1 MVQVLQAGLDL
12 YQPSGGDR
20 RRTAV
25 LGTLTLLHPA
35 FAAWSLQYR
44 ALQYHEPAVL
54 AGRPQFED
62 LYRAYLGRIYAYV
75 RAQLHSSADAEDIT
89 AQVFMNAYQAY
100 ARFEARN
107 TTPAAWLFRIA
118 RNATLDHFRAH
129 GRRERLR
136 RTIEHQPVVE
146 EDPSGVAEERIQY
159 RALLARVAEL
169 PERQREAIS
178 LRHSGLSFEEVGTL
192 LKCSEDAAKM
202 LYHRA
207 VKALKEAVEK
217 EAV

>member
-1 MVQVLQAGLDL
+1 MVA
-12 YQPSGGDR
+12 DR
-20 RRTAV
+20 
-25 LGTLTLLHPA
+25 P
-35 FAAWSLQYR
+35 
-44 ALQYHEPAVL
+44 P
-54 AGRPQFED
+54 FED

-75 RAQLHSSADAEDIT
+75 RAQVGSAADAEDIT

-107 TTPAAWLFRIA
+107 TTPSAWLFRIA

-136 RTIEHQPVVE
+136 RTIEHQPAAE
-146 EDPSGVAEERIQY
+146 EDPSGLAEERIQY
-159 RALLARVAEL
+159 SALLARVALL
-169 PERQREAIS
+169 PERQRDAIS
-178 LRHSGLSFEEVGTL
+178 LRHSGLSFEEVGVL
-192 LKCSEDAAKM
+192 LKCTEDAAKM

-217 EAV
+217 ETA

>member
-1 MVQVLQAGLDL
+1 MVA
-12 YQPSGGDR
+12 DR
-20 RRTAV
+20 
-25 LGTLTLLHPA
+25 P
-35 FAAWSLQYR
+35 
-44 ALQYHEPAVL
+44 P
-54 AGRPQFED
+54 FED
-62 LYRAYLGRIYAYV
+62 LYRDYLGRIYAYV
-75 RAQLHSSADAEDIT
+75 RSQVATSADAEDIT

-136 RTIEHQPVVE
+136 RTIEHQPQAE
-146 EDPSGVAEERIQY
+146 EDPAGEAEERIRY
-159 RALLARVAEL
+159 RALLGHVARL
-169 PERQREAIS
+169 PERQRDAIS

-192 LKCSEDAAKM
+192 MSCTEDAAKM

-207 VKALKEAVEK
+207 LKALRDSVREEGV
-217 EAV
+217 